1 MVKIIAYLAICINI
15 IIADSYINLNF
26 TTDSNVSSSILVKS
40 INQSLDDIN
49 SRVFKINKFSNKN
62 PFIYSVSVWRDYSVN
77 LNDIRGEFLKH
88 GIEILKTEISLNAIK
103 FTLKVDNLHM
113 QLNDIDFKNEVFIQK
128 GKSNYLVNLHGASKV
143 LIYPKEK
150 SQWLALIR
158 IYDKDLKYITT
169 IQETKPV
176 SEVTFDIFDDYYYA
190 LVGDSVD
197 VSNIKGGLILKFI
210 KE

>member
-49 SRVFKINKFSNKN
+49 SRVFKINRFSNKN

-88 GIEILKTEISLNAIK
+88 GIEILKTEISLNAIN

-113 QLNDIDFKNEVFIQK
+113 QLNNIDFKNEVFIQR

-143 LIYPKEK
+143 AIYPQEK

-176 SEVTFDIFDDYYYA
+176 SKVTFDIFDDYYYA